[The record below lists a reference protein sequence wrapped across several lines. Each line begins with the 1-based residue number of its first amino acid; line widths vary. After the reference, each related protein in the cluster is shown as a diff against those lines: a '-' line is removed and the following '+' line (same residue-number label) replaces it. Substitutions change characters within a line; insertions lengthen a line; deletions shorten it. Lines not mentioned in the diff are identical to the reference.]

1 MKKSVFI
8 LMLIAVMACKQEYPP
23 VIHIDGGRLHV
34 QGVAMDQKSKLMY
47 CSFTSAFFK
56 ADLEGNIIGS
66 ITGINGHLGAMTFDA
81 KGRKVYA
88 SLEVKDDAIGKG
100 IADALGAERHERS
113 SSNFYVAE
121 IDVDKVTGLDIP
133 FDEAVVLHPMH
144 EVRKD
149 YLESVTIDGQ
159 EYEHR
164 YGCSGMDGITIG
176 PGFGKSGKRKQCLYV
191 AYGIYADMNRKDN
204 DHNVLLCFDLDD
216 LSQPVAK
223 YFVHTGNTRYGVQN
237 LAYDKATKKLY
248 LAVYKGSKP
257 QYPNYSMFTLD
268 MKQEPFVAKLSD
280 VPYEESEVLQLKVSE
295 GSHFKWGSTGLCPL
309 GDGSW
314 YISHQGKADGSQ
326 YCDATLYNENPF
338 LTDGAN
344 DSLMH

>member
-1 MKKSVFI
+1 MKRLVFI
-8 LMLIAVMACKQEYPP
+8 LMLIAVIACKRDYPA
-23 VIHIDGGRLHV
+23 VIHVDGGRLHV
-34 QGVAMDQKSKLMY
+34 QGIALDQKSELMY

-56 ADLEGNIIGS
+56 TDLKGNIVGS

-88 SLEVKDDAIGKG
+88 SLEIKDDAIGKG
-100 IADALGAERHERS
+100 IADVLGAARHDRS
-113 SSNFYVAE
+113 GSNFYVAE
-121 IDVDKVTGLDIP
+121 IDVDKVTGFDIP

-149 YLESVTIDGQ
+149 YVDSVSVDGR

-176 PGFGKSGKRKQCLYV
+176 PGFGKSGKKKQCLYV
-191 AYGIYADMNRKDN
+191 AYGIYGDVNRMDN
-204 DHNVLLCFDLDD
+204 DHNVLLCFDLAD

-237 LAYDKATKKLY
+237 LAYDKATNKMY

-268 MKQEPFVAKLSD
+268 MMQEPFAAKLTD
-280 VPYEESEVLQLKVSE
+280 VPYEESDVLQLKVSE

-314 YISHQGKADGSQ
+314 YISHQGKANGSQ

-338 LTDGAN
+338 LAE
-344 DSLMH
+344 